1 MKIQKI
7 NKLTESLNSIP
18 KINIDN
24 ATGIIGRKANSLM
37 DKDIF
42 PEMISHLGEASQI
55 EQGSDAL
62 TQVVTHAEHNFL
74 GGAMLL
80 RLIDP
85 MIELSKG
92 NFSAAL
98 KKTAVNA
105 VDVVMYKARLI
116 YGGLGAIRGLIVKM
130 RGAETPDA
138 GFIKGYFYAIKHWGK
153 GRRTVENA
161 LINPKQFWQDLKNNP
176 EATQYAEYC
185 ERMESEINKHKNI
198 ILQRSERNKREIES
212 WGETKVQMLEASQE
226 KLDCLIAREKSNQL
240 INKQKM
246 QGYRICNNDL
256 ISKIESLKFLQQR
269 ILDNYNSC
277 MQEITEMTH
286 SVTKNSKEYD
296 AMQEISNLSKNY
308 YKEECNSINET
319 IDFTNK
325 ILKFNEVLYKK
336 FNQKG
341 FNRIAGYK
349 ELKLTLKNKF
359 INSVANNNSVPDMI
373 LFYGPKGCG
382 KTLFSQALA
391 EESKCNTVKIEL
403 TLDSEQDFNN
413 LQKAIREARELY
425 ERLGIHTIIHIDEL
439 DAFLP
444 DRLFK
449 PNEIQ
454 NLISSLGEN
463 HCTLVATTNYPNNIN
478 TILYNSNA
486 EKFYIG
492 PPDKKNIQEVLMYY
506 MKDFVDEEINYQSLA
521 SLIQKKAEN
530 KYFSNAK
537 IAESIIYGLKE
548 NLSSNNNRLNQKYFE
563 SIIQTIEPDIEN
575 LSSNCI

>member
-1 MKIQKI
+1 M
-7 NKLTESLNSIP
+7 
-18 KINIDN
+18 
-24 ATGIIGRKANSLM
+24 
-37 DKDIF
+37 
-42 PEMISHLGEASQI
+42 
-55 EQGSDAL
+55 
-62 TQVVTHAEHNFL
+62 
-74 GGAMLL
+74 
-80 RLIDP
+80 
-85 MIELSKG
+85 
-92 NFSAAL
+92 
-98 KKTAVNA
+98 
-105 VDVVMYKARLI
+105 
-116 YGGLGAIRGLIVKM
+116 
-130 RGAETPDA
+130 
-138 GFIKGYFYAIKHWGK
+138 
-153 GRRTVENA
+153 
-161 LINPKQFWQDLKNNP
+161 
-176 EATQYAEYC
+176 
-185 ERMESEINKHKNI
+185 
-198 ILQRSERNKREIES
+198 
-212 WGETKVQMLEASQE
+212 
-226 KLDCLIAREKSNQL
+226 
-240 INKQKM
+240 
-246 QGYRICNNDL
+246 

-277 MQEITEMTH
+277 MQEITEMTN

-296 AMQEISNLSKNY
+296 VMQEISNLSKDY
-308 YKEECNSINET
+308 YKEECHSINET

-359 INSVANNNSVPDMI
+359 IDSISNNNSIPNMI

>member
-575 LSSNCI
+575 SSSNCI

>member
-1 MKIQKI
+1 
-7 NKLTESLNSIP
+7 
-18 KINIDN
+18 
-24 ATGIIGRKANSLM
+24 
-37 DKDIF
+37 
-42 PEMISHLGEASQI
+42 
-55 EQGSDAL
+55 
-62 TQVVTHAEHNFL
+62 
-74 GGAMLL
+74 
-80 RLIDP
+80 
-85 MIELSKG
+85 
-92 NFSAAL
+92 
-98 KKTAVNA
+98 
-105 VDVVMYKARLI
+105 MYKARLI

-153 GRRTVENA
+153 GRRAVENA

-226 KLDCLIAREKSNQL
+226 KLDSLIAREKSNQL
-240 INKQKM
+240 IDKQKM
-246 QGYRICNNDL
+246 QDYRICNNDL

-277 MQEITEMTH
+277 MQEITEMTN

-336 FNQKG
+336 SNQKG

-359 INSVANNNSVPDMI
+359 IDSISNNNSIPNMI

-391 EESKCNTVKIEL
+391 EESKCNTVKIGL

-425 ERLGIHTIIHIDEL
+425 ERLGIHTIIYIDEL
-439 DAFLP
+439 DGFLP

-548 NLSSNNNRLNQKYFE
+548 NLSSDNNRLNQKYFE